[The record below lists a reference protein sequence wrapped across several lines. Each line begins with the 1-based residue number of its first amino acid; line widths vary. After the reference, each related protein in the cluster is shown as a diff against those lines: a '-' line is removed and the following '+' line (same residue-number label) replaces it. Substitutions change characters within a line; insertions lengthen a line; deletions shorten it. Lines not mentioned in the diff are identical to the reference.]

1 MIFFLYMF
9 IVKVLFFNKN
19 NKYKMSNDYKSV
31 GDALLEQD
39 VHSKI
44 SKQCKMCIVELGI
57 LNGDTTKIFLENS
70 NVRVYGIDPIIP
82 DSMNEKLIGDLNKI
96 LDLKKFSNFIF
107 IQDYSFNVIKNWNE
121 SISYLFIDA
130 SHLYSDVERD
140 FNDWFPFLIN
150 GGYISFHDSA
160 ANRGGPYWWDGPSKF
175 VDEIIM
181 NDDRL
186 EYVETVFSMTVFK
199 KIK

>member
-1 MIFFLYMF
+1 MRT
-9 IVKVLFFNKN
+9 
-19 NKYKMSNDYKSV
+19 SV
-31 GDALLEQD
+31 GDPSFEKRTHAR
-39 VHSKI
+39 I
-44 SKQCKMCIVELGI
+44 SKECKFCIVELGI
-57 LNGDTTKIFLENS
+57 LNGDTTSIFLENS
-70 NVRVYGIDPIIP
+70 NVPVYGIDPIIP

-96 LDLKKFSNFIF
+96 LDLKKFSNFTF
-107 IQDYSFNVIKNWNE
+107 IQDYSFNVIKDWDKK
-121 SISYLFIDA
+121 IDYLFIDA

-140 FNDWFPFLIN
+140 FDDWFPFLEVD
-150 GGYISFHDSA
+150 GYISFHDSA
-160 ANRGGPYWWDGPSKF
+160 ANRGGPYWWIGPSNF